1 MRYFF
6 VNVVF
11 LCNNLNMNKKDKV
24 VEILKL
30 LKKEYKITGPFII
43 WSNPLELL
51 IGIILSA
58 QCTDV
63 RVNIVTKELFK
74 KYITASDYA
83 NADIKTLEKEIYSTG
98 FYKSKAK
105 ALKET
110 GRIITEDLNGEVP
123 DNLEDLLKLRGVS
136 HKTAYLVLAKLYD
149 KNDGLAVDTHVFR
162 LSKRFGLSDANT
174 PIKMSKELSD
184 LINPSE
190 YLSWNEYLI
199 THGRAICGRKPK
211 CNECV
216 LKNICDKNINK

>member
-1 MRYFF
+1 
-6 VNVVF
+6 
-11 LCNNLNMNKKDKV
+11 MNKKDKV